1 MKRKAVSC
9 LLVLAALV
17 TMIPTIPTMAA
28 ENPDNETPSTQTT
41 TETGTQNSVVKYDQ
55 ASAFTV
61 TIPKSIALSSSKS
74 AEYTVK
80 VHGDVIG
87 NEIITVTPD
96 TSVILSDAN
105 GKDPVTGDIS
115 QEKTEFSSTEVNA
128 RSGGGTAT
136 GSILANNLTSGDW
149 SGNFKFVIGTNQIG
163 NGTAITSENLA
174 TYGIKTTGDVV
185 IPEYV
190 TDDDNTRHAVTG
202 IGDYAFRDCN
212 EMTSVTIADSVTE
225 IGTGAFVNC
234 SRLSKAAVPNS
245 VRSIGNST
253 FDGCTSLSSISYN
266 GNEYDLSNIEPAFV
280 ENGVSVGSH
289 AFEHSY
295 NEPVYT
301 WSEDNSTCTAT
312 KTCSECHDVVTEA
325 ADVSTKITDATCTN
339 EGLNTYTATFKNSDF
354 ETQTKTSKISAKGHK
369 SVSANNAVAATCTTD
384 GKESDTVCSVC
395 GVTLAIG
402 KTVTKTGHSY
412 GTPTYNWS
420 KDKST
425 CTATRTCS
433 VCSDEQT
440 ETVNATSKV
449 TKAATCTGTG
459 VTTYTAKFTNTAF
472 AAQTSTSSI
481 SAVGHKSVS
490 ANNAVAATCTTDG
503 KESDTVCSVCGVTL
517 ATGKTIEKTGHKY
530 GTPTYNWSKNKSTC
544 TATRTCSVCSDE
556 QTETVNT
563 TSKVTKAATCT
574 GTGVTTYT
582 AKFTNT
588 AFAAQTTTSSISAV
602 GHKSVSAN
610 NAVAATCTT
619 DGKESD
625 TVCSVCGVTLATGKT
640 ITKTGHSYGTPT
652 YAWSADGKTCTAKR
666 VCTKNSSHVETEKAT
681 ITNKVKTPAT
691 CMVKGTTTYTATFKN
706 TAFKTQTKDIQDIA
720 ALGHK
725 YGTPTYTWSK
735 DGKTCVAKRVCANNG
750 THIETENGTITNK
763 VKTPATCTVKGTRT
777 YTATFKNTAFK
788 TQAKDIQDIA
798 ALGHKYGT
806 PTYTWSNDGKTC
818 IAKRVCAN
826 EGTHIETEN
835 GTITN
840 KVKTPATYTTKGTT
854 TYTATFKNTAFKAQT
869 KDIQNIPVLEK
880 LTGSVVLSAT
890 SGTISYPAAGS
901 FTITSN
907 KSNGTLSVKSSNP
920 NVATAALDGN
930 TVTVIPG
937 TTAGSAII
945 TVTSAATTSYK
956 AASANYSVT
965 VKSGTL
971 PITAKAYS
979 GTYDGK
985 AHSASVTSS
994 VSGVTFKYGTA
1005 KGTYNLGSMPTYT
1018 NAGTYI
1024 VYYQATKAGYTTF
1037 EGSVKT
1043 VIQKKA
1049 TTTSLSSANGVLYV
1063 TTTGD
1068 GTITA
1073 QSSDPNIIESVTVN
1087 DKTITCMPKKYGNAG
1102 TATITVTVGET
1113 TNYKAS
1119 SDTYNVSVSNRLI
1132 TNSSLSFWH
1141 PDNKYEFGYLN
1152 GSGQYVV
1159 DGGSMWHCVS
1169 LIPITTSGYYY
1180 IVGRT
1185 GGAPRS
1191 CLYNDAS
1198 RNSLYQSFE
1207 SSDGYYTYIPAGKY
1221 LGSLLFRDE
1230 GFNALDLRFV
1240 TFSK

>member
-1 MKRKAVSC
+1 M
-9 LLVLAALV
+9 
-17 TMIPTIPTMAA
+17 
-28 ENPDNETPSTQTT
+28 
-41 TETGTQNSVVKYDQ
+41 
-55 ASAFTV
+55 
-61 TIPKSIALSSSKS
+61 
-74 AEYTVK
+74 
-80 VHGDVIG
+80 
-87 NEIITVTPD
+87 
-96 TSVILSDAN
+96 
-105 GKDPVTGDIS
+105 
-115 QEKTEFSSTEVNA
+115 
-128 RSGGGTAT
+128 
-136 GSILANNLTSGDW
+136 
-149 SGNFKFVIGTNQIG
+149 
-163 NGTAITSENLA
+163 
-174 TYGIKTTGDVV
+174 

-190 TDDDNTRHAVTG
+190 TDDDNTRHTVTS

-212 EMTSVTIADSVTE
+212 EMTSVAIADSVTE

-234 SRLSKAAVPNS
+234 SKLSKAAVPNS
-245 VRSIGNST
+245 VRSIGNSA

-266 GNEYDLSNIEPAFV
+266 GNEYDLSNIVPAFV

-289 AFEHSY
+289 VFEHSY
-295 NEPVYT
+295 REPVYT
-301 WSEDNSTCTAT
+301 WSENNSTCMAT
-312 KTCSECHDVVTEA
+312 KTCSECHDVVTET
-325 ADVSTKITDATCTN
+325 ADVSTKTTDATCTN

-395 GVTLAIG
+395 GVTLA
-402 KTVTKTGHSY
+402 
-412 GTPTYNWS
+412 
-420 KDKST
+420 
-425 CTATRTCS
+425 
-433 VCSDEQT
+433 
-440 ETVNATSKV
+440 
-449 TKAATCTGTG
+449 
-459 VTTYTAKFTNTAF
+459 
-472 AAQTSTSSI
+472 
-481 SAVGHKSVS
+481 
-490 ANNAVAATCTTDG
+490 
-503 KESDTVCSVCGVTL
+503 
-517 ATGKTIEKTGHKY
+517 TGKTIAKT
-530 GTPTYNWSKNKSTC
+530 
-544 TATRTCSVCSDE
+544 
-556 QTETVNT
+556 
-563 TSKVTKAATCT
+563 
-574 GTGVTTYT
+574 
-582 AKFTNT
+582 
-588 AFAAQTTTSSISAV
+588 
-602 GHKSVSAN
+602 
-610 NAVAATCTT
+610 
-619 DGKESD
+619 
-625 TVCSVCGVTLATGKT
+625 
-640 ITKTGHSYGTPT
+640 
-652 YAWSADGKTCTAKR
+652 
-666 VCTKNSSHVETEKAT
+666 
-681 ITNKVKTPAT
+681 
-691 CMVKGTTTYTATFKN
+691 
-706 TAFKTQTKDIQDIA
+706 
-720 ALGHK
+720 GHK

-735 DGKTCVAKRVCANNG
+735 DGKTCIAKRVCANN
-750 THIETENGTITNK
+750 
-763 VKTPATCTVKGTRT
+763 
-777 YTATFKNTAFK
+777 
-788 TQAKDIQDIA
+788 
-798 ALGHKYGT
+798 
-806 PTYTWSNDGKTC
+806 
-818 IAKRVCAN
+818 
-826 EGTHIETEN
+826 GTHIETEN

-901 FTITSN
+901 FTVTSN
-907 KSNGTLSVKSSNP
+907 KSNGTLSVKSSDP
-920 NVATAALDGN
+920 NVATATLDGN
-930 TVTVIPG
+930 TVTVTPG

-956 AASANYSVT
+956 AASATYNVT

-979 GTYDGK
+979 GTYDGNT
-985 AHSASVTSS
+985 HSASVTSS
-994 VSGVTFKYGTA
+994 VSGVTFKYGTV

-1018 NAGTYI
+1018 NAGTYV

-1063 TTTGD
+1063 TTTGN

-1073 QSSDPNIIESVTVN
+1073 QSSDSNIIESVTVN

-1113 TNYKAS
+1113 MNYKAS
-1119 SDTYNVSVSNRLI
+1119 SDTYNVTVSSRLI
-1132 TNSSLSFWH
+1132 ADSSLSFWH
-1141 PDNKYEFGYLN
+1141 PDNKFEFGYLN

>member
-420 KDKST
+420 KD
-425 CTATRTCS
+425 
-433 VCSDEQT
+433 
-440 ETVNATSKV
+440 
-449 TKAATCTGTG
+449 
-459 VTTYTAKFTNTAF
+459 
-472 AAQTSTSSI
+472 
-481 SAVGHKSVS
+481 
-490 ANNAVAATCTTDG
+490 
-503 KESDTVCSVCGVTL
+503 
-517 ATGKTIEKTGHKY
+517 
-530 GTPTYNWSKNKSTC
+530 KSTC

-1207 SSDGYYTYIPAGKY
+1207 SSDGYYTYIPACKY

>member
-9 LLVLAALV
+9 LLVLAAIM
-17 TMIPTIPTMAA
+17 TMTPTIPTMAA
-28 ENPDNETPSTQTT
+28 ENPDNTTQSTQTT
-41 TETGTQNSVVKYDQ
+41 TEAGTQNSVVKYDQ

-80 VHGDVIG
+80 VQGDVIG

-96 TSVILSDAN
+96 ESVILSDSN
-105 GKDPVTGDIS
+105 GKDPVTGDIT

-128 RSGGGTAT
+128 RSGGGGTAT

-149 SGNFKFVIGTNQIG
+149 SGNFKFVIRTNQIG

-174 TYGIKTTGDVV
+174 TYGIKTVGDVV

-234 SRLSKAAVPNS
+234 SKLSRAAVPNS
-245 VRSIGNST
+245 VRSIGNSA
-253 FDGCTSLSSISYN
+253 FDGCISLSSISYN

-289 AFEHSY
+289 VFEHSY

-312 KTCSECHDVVTEA
+312 KTCSECYDIVTET
-325 ADVSTKITDATCTN
+325 ADVSTKTADATCTN

-354 ETQTKTSKISAKGHK
+354 ETQTKTSNIS
-369 SVSANNAVAATCTTD
+369 
-384 GKESDTVCSVC
+384 
-395 GVTLAIG
+395 
-402 KTVTKTGHSY
+402 
-412 GTPTYNWS
+412 
-420 KDKST
+420 
-425 CTATRTCS
+425 
-433 VCSDEQT
+433 
-440 ETVNATSKV
+440 
-449 TKAATCTGTG
+449 
-459 VTTYTAKFTNTAF
+459 
-472 AAQTSTSSI
+472 
-481 SAVGHKSVS
+481 
-490 ANNAVAATCTTDG
+490 
-503 KESDTVCSVCGVTL
+503 
-517 ATGKTIEKTGHKY
+517 
-530 GTPTYNWSKNKSTC
+530 
-544 TATRTCSVCSDE
+544 
-556 QTETVNT
+556 
-563 TSKVTKAATCT
+563 
-574 GTGVTTYT
+574 
-582 AKFTNT
+582 
-588 AFAAQTTTSSISAV
+588 
-602 GHKSVSAN
+602 
-610 NAVAATCTT
+610 
-619 DGKESD
+619 
-625 TVCSVCGVTLATGKT
+625 
-640 ITKTGHSYGTPT
+640 
-652 YAWSADGKTCTAKR
+652 
-666 VCTKNSSHVETEKAT
+666 
-681 ITNKVKTPAT
+681 
-691 CMVKGTTTYTATFKN
+691 
-706 TAFKTQTKDIQDIA
+706 

-735 DGKTCVAKRVCANNG
+735 DGKTCIAKRVCANN
-750 THIETENGTITNK
+750 
-763 VKTPATCTVKGTRT
+763 
-777 YTATFKNTAFK
+777 
-788 TQAKDIQDIA
+788 
-798 ALGHKYGT
+798 
-806 PTYTWSNDGKTC
+806 
-818 IAKRVCAN
+818 
-826 EGTHIETEN
+826 GTHIETEN

-901 FTITSN
+901 FTVTSN
-907 KSNGTLSVKSSNP
+907 KSNGTLSVKSSDP

-930 TVTVIPG
+930 TVTVTPG

-956 AASANYSVT
+956 AASATYNVT

-979 GTYDGK
+979 GTYDGNT
-985 AHSASVTSS
+985 HSASVTSS
-994 VSGVTFKYGTA
+994 VSGVTFKYGTV
-1005 KGTYNLGSMPTYT
+1005 KGTYNLTSMPTYT
-1018 NAGTYI
+1018 NAGTYV
-1024 VYYQATKAGYTTF
+1024 VYYQATKAGYTTL

-1063 TTTGD
+1063 TTTGN

-1073 QSSDPNIIESVTVN
+1073 QSSDSNIIESVTVN

-1102 TATITVTVGET
+1102 TAKITVTVSET

-1119 SDTYNVSVSNRLI
+1119 SDTYNVTVSSRLI
-1132 TNSSLSFWH
+1132 ADSSLSFWH
-1141 PDNKYEFGYLN
+1141 PDNKFEFGYLN

>member
-1 MKRKAVSC
+1 
-9 LLVLAALV
+9 
-17 TMIPTIPTMAA
+17 MI
-28 ENPDNETPSTQTT
+28 
-41 TETGTQNSVVKYDQ
+41 
-55 ASAFTV
+55 
-61 TIPKSIALSSSKS
+61 
-74 AEYTVK
+74 
-80 VHGDVIG
+80 
-87 NEIITVTPD
+87 
-96 TSVILSDAN
+96 
-105 GKDPVTGDIS
+105 
-115 QEKTEFSSTEVNA
+115 
-128 RSGGGTAT
+128 R
-136 GSILANNLTSGDW
+136 
-149 SGNFKFVIGTNQIG
+149 TNQIG

-174 TYGIKTTGDVV
+174 TYGIKTVGDVV

-234 SRLSKAAVPNS
+234 SKLSRAAVPNS
-245 VRSIGNST
+245 VRSIGNSA
-253 FDGCTSLSSISYN
+253 FDGCISLSSISYN
-266 GNEYDLSNIEPAFV
+266 GNEYNLSNIEPAFV

-289 AFEHSY
+289 VFEHSY
-295 NEPVYT
+295 SEPVYT
-301 WSEDNSTCTAT
+301 WSENNSTCMAT
-312 KTCSECHDVVTEA
+312 KTCSECHDVVTET
-325 ADVSTKITDATCTN
+325 ADVSTKTTDATCTN
-339 EGLNTYTATFKNSDF
+339 EGLNTYTATFNNSDF

-369 SVSANNAVAATCTTD
+369 SVSANNAVAPTC
-384 GKESDTVCSVC
+384 V
-395 GVTLAIG
+395 
-402 KTVTKTGHSY
+402 
-412 GTPTYNWS
+412 
-420 KDKST
+420 
-425 CTATRTCS
+425 
-433 VCSDEQT
+433 
-440 ETVNATSKV
+440 
-449 TKAATCTGTG
+449 
-459 VTTYTAKFTNTAF
+459 
-472 AAQTSTSSI
+472 
-481 SAVGHKSVS
+481 
-490 ANNAVAATCTTDG
+490 TDG

-517 ATGKTIEKTGHKY
+517 ATGKTI
-530 GTPTYNWSKNKSTC
+530 
-544 TATRTCSVCSDE
+544 
-556 QTETVNT
+556 
-563 TSKVTKAATCT
+563 
-574 GTGVTTYT
+574 
-582 AKFTNT
+582 
-588 AFAAQTTTSSISAV
+588 AQT
-602 GHKSVSAN
+602 
-610 NAVAATCTT
+610 
-619 DGKESD
+619 
-625 TVCSVCGVTLATGKT
+625 
-640 ITKTGHSYGTPT
+640 
-652 YAWSADGKTCTAKR
+652 
-666 VCTKNSSHVETEKAT
+666 
-681 ITNKVKTPAT
+681 
-691 CMVKGTTTYTATFKN
+691 
-706 TAFKTQTKDIQDIA
+706 
-720 ALGHK
+720 GHK

-735 DGKTCVAKRVCANNG
+735 DGKTCIAKRVCANN
-750 THIETENGTITNK
+750 
-763 VKTPATCTVKGTRT
+763 
-777 YTATFKNTAFK
+777 
-788 TQAKDIQDIA
+788 
-798 ALGHKYGT
+798 
-806 PTYTWSNDGKTC
+806 
-818 IAKRVCAN
+818 
-826 EGTHIETEN
+826 GTHIETEN

-901 FTITSN
+901 FTVTSN
-907 KSNGTLSVKSSNP
+907 KSNGTLSVKSSDP
-920 NVATAALDGN
+920 NVATATLDGN
-930 TVTVIPG
+930 TVTVTPG

-956 AASANYSVT
+956 AASATYNVT

-979 GTYDGK
+979 GTYDGNT
-985 AHSASVTSS
+985 HSASVTSS
-994 VSGVTFKYGTA
+994 VSGVTFKYGTV
-1005 KGTYNLGSMPTYT
+1005 KGTYNLTSMPTYT
-1018 NAGTYI
+1018 NAGTYV

-1049 TTTSLSSANGVLYV
+1049 TTTSLSNANGVLYV
-1063 TTTGD
+1063 TTTGN

-1073 QSSDPNIIESVTVN
+1073 QSSDSNIIESVTVN

-1113 TNYKAS
+1113 MNYKAS
-1119 SDTYNVSVSNRLI
+1119 SDTYNVTVSSRLI
-1132 TNSSLSFWH
+1132 ADSSLSFWH
-1141 PDNKYEFGYLN
+1141 PDNKFEFGYLN

>member
-17 TMIPTIPTMAA
+17 TMTPTIPTMAA
-28 ENPDNETPSTQTT
+28 ENPDNTTQSMQTT

-96 TSVILSDAN
+96 ASVILSDSN

-163 NGTAITSENLA
+163 NGIAITSENLA
-174 TYGIKTTGDVV
+174 AYGIEITGDVV

-190 TDDDNTRHAVTG
+190 TDDDNTRHTVTS

-212 EMTSVTIADSVTE
+212 EMTSVAIADSVTE

-234 SRLSKAAVPNS
+234 SKLSKAAVPNS
-245 VRSIGNST
+245 VRSIGNSA

-266 GNEYDLSNIEPAFV
+266 GNEYDLSNIVPAFV

-289 AFEHSY
+289 VFEHSY
-295 NEPVYT
+295 REPVYT
-301 WSEDNSTCTAT
+301 WSENNSTCMAT
-312 KTCSECHDVVTEA
+312 KTCSECHDVVTET
-325 ADVSTKITDATCTN
+325 ADVSTKTTDATCTN

-395 GVTLAIG
+395 GVTLA
-402 KTVTKTGHSY
+402 
-412 GTPTYNWS
+412 
-420 KDKST
+420 
-425 CTATRTCS
+425 
-433 VCSDEQT
+433 
-440 ETVNATSKV
+440 
-449 TKAATCTGTG
+449 
-459 VTTYTAKFTNTAF
+459 
-472 AAQTSTSSI
+472 
-481 SAVGHKSVS
+481 
-490 ANNAVAATCTTDG
+490 
-503 KESDTVCSVCGVTL
+503 
-517 ATGKTIEKTGHKY
+517 TGKTIAKT
-530 GTPTYNWSKNKSTC
+530 
-544 TATRTCSVCSDE
+544 
-556 QTETVNT
+556 
-563 TSKVTKAATCT
+563 
-574 GTGVTTYT
+574 
-582 AKFTNT
+582 
-588 AFAAQTTTSSISAV
+588 
-602 GHKSVSAN
+602 
-610 NAVAATCTT
+610 
-619 DGKESD
+619 
-625 TVCSVCGVTLATGKT
+625 
-640 ITKTGHSYGTPT
+640 
-652 YAWSADGKTCTAKR
+652 
-666 VCTKNSSHVETEKAT
+666 
-681 ITNKVKTPAT
+681 
-691 CMVKGTTTYTATFKN
+691 
-706 TAFKTQTKDIQDIA
+706 
-720 ALGHK
+720 GHK

-735 DGKTCVAKRVCANNG
+735 DGKTCIAKRVCANN
-750 THIETENGTITNK
+750 
-763 VKTPATCTVKGTRT
+763 
-777 YTATFKNTAFK
+777 
-788 TQAKDIQDIA
+788 
-798 ALGHKYGT
+798 
-806 PTYTWSNDGKTC
+806 
-818 IAKRVCAN
+818 
-826 EGTHIETEN
+826 GTHIETEN

-901 FTITSN
+901 FTVTSN
-907 KSNGTLSVKSSNP
+907 KSNGTLSVKSSDP
-920 NVATAALDGN
+920 NVATATLDGN
-930 TVTVIPG
+930 TVTVTSG

-956 AASANYSVT
+956 AASATYNVT

-979 GTYDGK
+979 GTYDGNT
-985 AHSASVTSS
+985 HSASVTSS
-994 VSGVTFKYGTA
+994 VSGVTFKYGTV

-1018 NAGTYI
+1018 NAGTYV

-1063 TTTGD
+1063 TTTGN

-1073 QSSDPNIIESVTVN
+1073 QSSDSNIIESVTVN

-1113 TNYKAS
+1113 MNYKAS
-1119 SDTYNVSVSNRLI
+1119 SDTYNVTVSSRLI
-1132 TNSSLSFWH
+1132 ADSSLSFWH
-1141 PDNKYEFGYLN
+1141 PDNKFEFGYLN

>member
-1 MKRKAVSC
+1 
-9 LLVLAALV
+9 
-17 TMIPTIPTMAA
+17 MI
-28 ENPDNETPSTQTT
+28 
-41 TETGTQNSVVKYDQ
+41 
-55 ASAFTV
+55 
-61 TIPKSIALSSSKS
+61 
-74 AEYTVK
+74 
-80 VHGDVIG
+80 
-87 NEIITVTPD
+87 
-96 TSVILSDAN
+96 
-105 GKDPVTGDIS
+105 
-115 QEKTEFSSTEVNA
+115 
-128 RSGGGTAT
+128 R
-136 GSILANNLTSGDW
+136 
-149 SGNFKFVIGTNQIG
+149 TNQIG

-174 TYGIKTTGDVV
+174 TYGIKTVGDVV

-234 SRLSKAAVPNS
+234 SKLSRAAVPNS
-245 VRSIGNST
+245 VRSIGNSA
-253 FDGCTSLSSISYN
+253 FDGCISLSSISYN

-289 AFEHSY
+289 VFEHSY
-295 NEPVYT
+295 SEPVYT
-301 WSEDNSTCTAT
+301 WSENNSTCMAT
-312 KTCSECHDVVTEA
+312 KTCSECHDVVTET
-325 ADVSTKITDATCTN
+325 ADVSTKTTDATCTN

-369 SVSANNAVAATCTTD
+369 SVSANNAVAPTC
-384 GKESDTVCSVC
+384 V
-395 GVTLAIG
+395 
-402 KTVTKTGHSY
+402 
-412 GTPTYNWS
+412 
-420 KDKST
+420 
-425 CTATRTCS
+425 
-433 VCSDEQT
+433 
-440 ETVNATSKV
+440 
-449 TKAATCTGTG
+449 
-459 VTTYTAKFTNTAF
+459 
-472 AAQTSTSSI
+472 
-481 SAVGHKSVS
+481 
-490 ANNAVAATCTTDG
+490 TDG

-517 ATGKTIEKTGHKY
+517 ATGKTI
-530 GTPTYNWSKNKSTC
+530 
-544 TATRTCSVCSDE
+544 
-556 QTETVNT
+556 
-563 TSKVTKAATCT
+563 
-574 GTGVTTYT
+574 
-582 AKFTNT
+582 
-588 AFAAQTTTSSISAV
+588 AQT
-602 GHKSVSAN
+602 
-610 NAVAATCTT
+610 
-619 DGKESD
+619 
-625 TVCSVCGVTLATGKT
+625 
-640 ITKTGHSYGTPT
+640 
-652 YAWSADGKTCTAKR
+652 
-666 VCTKNSSHVETEKAT
+666 
-681 ITNKVKTPAT
+681 
-691 CMVKGTTTYTATFKN
+691 
-706 TAFKTQTKDIQDIA
+706 
-720 ALGHK
+720 GHK

-735 DGKTCVAKRVCANNG
+735 DGKTCIAKRVCANN
-750 THIETENGTITNK
+750 
-763 VKTPATCTVKGTRT
+763 
-777 YTATFKNTAFK
+777 
-788 TQAKDIQDIA
+788 
-798 ALGHKYGT
+798 
-806 PTYTWSNDGKTC
+806 
-818 IAKRVCAN
+818 
-826 EGTHIETEN
+826 GTHIETEN

-901 FTITSN
+901 FTVTSN
-907 KSNGTLSVKSSNP
+907 KSNGTLSVKSSDP
-920 NVATAALDGN
+920 NVATATLDGN
-930 TVTVIPG
+930 TVTVTPG

-956 AASANYSVT
+956 AASATYNVT

-979 GTYDGK
+979 GTYDGNT
-985 AHSASVTSS
+985 HSASVTSS
-994 VSGVTFKYGTA
+994 VSGVTFKYGTV

-1018 NAGTYI
+1018 NAGTYV

-1049 TTTSLSSANGVLYV
+1049 TTTSLNSANGVLYV
-1063 TTTGD
+1063 TTTGN

-1073 QSSDPNIIESVTVN
+1073 QSSDSNIIESVTVN

-1119 SDTYNVSVSNRLI
+1119 SDTYNVTVSSRLI
-1132 TNSSLSFWH
+1132 ADSSLSFWH
-1141 PDNKYEFGYLN
+1141 PDNKFEFGYLN

>member
-1 MKRKAVSC
+1 M
-9 LLVLAALV
+9 
-17 TMIPTIPTMAA
+17 
-28 ENPDNETPSTQTT
+28 
-41 TETGTQNSVVKYDQ
+41 
-55 ASAFTV
+55 
-61 TIPKSIALSSSKS
+61 
-74 AEYTVK
+74 
-80 VHGDVIG
+80 
-87 NEIITVTPD
+87 
-96 TSVILSDAN
+96 
-105 GKDPVTGDIS
+105 
-115 QEKTEFSSTEVNA
+115 
-128 RSGGGTAT
+128 
-136 GSILANNLTSGDW
+136 
-149 SGNFKFVIGTNQIG
+149 IGTNQIG

-234 SRLSKAAVPNS
+234 SKLSRAAVPNS
-245 VRSIGNST
+245 VRSIGNSA
-253 FDGCTSLSSISYN
+253 FDGCIKLSSISYN
-266 GNEYDLSNIEPAFV
+266 GNEYDLSNIESAFV

-289 AFEHSY
+289 VFEHSY
-295 NEPVYT
+295 SAPVYT
-301 WSEDNSTCTAT
+301 WSENNSACTAT
-312 KTCSECHDVVTEA
+312 KTCSECHDVVTETVESNKQTV
-325 ADVSTKITDATCTN
+325 DSTCTK

-395 GVTLAIG
+395 GVILT
-402 KTVTKTGHSY
+402 
-412 GTPTYNWS
+412 
-420 KDKST
+420 
-425 CTATRTCS
+425 
-433 VCSDEQT
+433 
-440 ETVNATSKV
+440 
-449 TKAATCTGTG
+449 
-459 VTTYTAKFTNTAF
+459 
-472 AAQTSTSSI
+472 
-481 SAVGHKSVS
+481 
-490 ANNAVAATCTTDG
+490 
-503 KESDTVCSVCGVTL
+503 
-517 ATGKTIEKTGHKY
+517 TGKTIAKTGHKY
-530 GTPTYNWSKNKSTC
+530 GTPTYTWSKDKSTC

-574 GTGVTTYT
+574 ETGVTTYT

-640 ITKTGHSYGTPT
+640 IAKT
-652 YAWSADGKTCTAKR
+652 
-666 VCTKNSSHVETEKAT
+666 
-681 ITNKVKTPAT
+681 
-691 CMVKGTTTYTATFKN
+691 
-706 TAFKTQTKDIQDIA
+706 
-720 ALGHK
+720 GHK

-750 THIETENGTITNK
+750 THIETESATITNK

-826 EGTHIETEN
+826 EGAHIETEN

-930 TVTVIPG
+930 TVTITPG

>member
-9 LLVLAALV
+9 LLVLAAIM
-17 TMIPTIPTMAA
+17 TMTPTIPTMAA
-28 ENPDNETPSTQTT
+28 ENPDNTTQSTQTT

-80 VHGDVIG
+80 VQGDVIG

-96 TSVILSDAN
+96 ASVTLSDSN

-163 NGTAITSENLA
+163 NGIAITSENLA
-174 TYGIKTTGDVV
+174 TYGIKTTGNVV
-185 IPEYV
+185 IPGYV
-190 TDDDNTRHAVTG
+190 TDDDNTRHAVTS
-202 IGDYAFRDCN
+202 ISDYAFRDCN
-212 EMTSVTIADSVTE
+212 EMTSIAIADSVTE

-234 SRLSKAAVPNS
+234 SKLSKAAVPNS
-245 VRSIGNST
+245 VRSIGNSA

-266 GNEYDLSNIEPAFV
+266 GNEYDLSNIESAFV

-289 AFEHSY
+289 VFEHSY
-295 NEPVYT
+295 SEPVYT

-312 KTCSECHDVVTEA
+312 KTCSECHDVVTET
-325 ADVSTKITDATCTN
+325 ADVSTKTTDATCTN

-395 GVTLAIG
+395 GVTLATG
-402 KTVTKTGHSY
+402 KTIAKTGHKY
-412 GTPTYNWS
+412 GNSTYTWS

-425 CTATRTCS
+425 CTA
-433 VCSDEQT
+433 
-440 ETVNATSKV
+440 A
-449 TKAATCTGTG
+449 
-459 VTTYTAKFTNTAF
+459 
-472 AAQTSTSSI
+472 
-481 SAVGHKSVS
+481 
-490 ANNAVAATCTTDG
+490 
-503 KESDTVCSVCGVTL
+503 
-517 ATGKTIEKTGHKY
+517 
-530 GTPTYNWSKNKSTC
+530 
-544 TATRTCSVCSDE
+544 RTCSVCSDE

-588 AFAAQTTTSSISAV
+588 AFATQTTTSSISAV

-640 ITKTGHSYGTPT
+640 IAKT
-652 YAWSADGKTCTAKR
+652 
-666 VCTKNSSHVETEKAT
+666 
-681 ITNKVKTPAT
+681 
-691 CMVKGTTTYTATFKN
+691 
-706 TAFKTQTKDIQDIA
+706 
-720 ALGHK
+720 GHK

-907 KSNGTLSVKSSNP
+907 KSNGTLSVKSSDP

-937 TTAGSAII
+937 TTAGSAVI

-956 AASANYSVT
+956 AASANYNVT

-994 VSGVTFKYGTA
+994 VSGVTFKYGTV
-1005 KGTYNLGSMPTYT
+1005 KGTYNLSSMPTYT
-1018 NAGTYI
+1018 NAGTYV

-1063 TTTGD
+1063 TTTGN

-1073 QSSDPNIIESVTVN
+1073 QSSDSNIIESVTVN
-1087 DKTITCMPKKYGNAG
+1087 DKTITYTPKQYGNAG

-1113 TNYKAS
+1113 MNYKAS
-1119 SDTYNVSVSNRLI
+1119 SATCKITVSDRLI
-1132 TNSSLSFWH
+1132 NNSSLSYWH
-1141 PDNKYEFGYLN
+1141 PAYEYEFGYLN
-1152 GSGQYVV
+1152 ESGQYVV
-1159 DGGSMWHCVS
+1159 DSGSTWHCMS
-1169 LIPITTSGYYY
+1169 LIPVTTSGYYY
-1180 IVGRT
+1180 IVGYS
-1185 GGAPRS
+1185 GGAPRF
-1191 CLYNDAS
+1191 CLYNDNN
-1198 RNSLYQSFE
+1198 RNSLYQSFKI
-1207 SSDGYYTYIPAGKY
+1207 SGGYYTYIPAGKY
-1221 LGSLLFRDE
+1221 LGTMITRDGSVNE
-1230 GFNALDLRFV
+1230 LDLRLV
-1240 TFSK
+1240 TVTN

>member
-9 LLVLAALV
+9 LLVLAAIM
-17 TMIPTIPTMAA
+17 TMTPTIPTMAA
-28 ENPDNETPSTQTT
+28 ENPDNTTQSTQTT
-41 TETGTQNSVVKYDQ
+41 TEAGTQNSVVKYDQ

-80 VHGDVIG
+80 VQGDVIG

-96 TSVILSDAN
+96 ESVILSDSN
-105 GKDPVTGDIS
+105 GKDPVTGDIT

-149 SGNFKFVIGTNQIG
+149 SGNFKFVIRTNQIG

-174 TYGIKTTGDVV
+174 TYGIKTVGDVV

-202 IGDYAFRDCN
+202 IGDYAFLDCN

-234 SRLSKAAVPNS
+234 SKLSRAAVPNS
-245 VRSIGNST
+245 VRSIGNSA
-253 FDGCTSLSSISYN
+253 FDGCISLSSISYN

-289 AFEHSY
+289 VFEHSY
-295 NEPVYT
+295 SEPVYT
-301 WSEDNSTCTAT
+301 WSENNSTCMAT
-312 KTCSECHDVVTEA
+312 KTCSECHDVVTET
-325 ADVSTKITDATCTN
+325 ADVSTKTTDATCTN

-369 SVSANNAVAATCTTD
+369 SVSANNAVAPTC
-384 GKESDTVCSVC
+384 V
-395 GVTLAIG
+395 
-402 KTVTKTGHSY
+402 
-412 GTPTYNWS
+412 
-420 KDKST
+420 
-425 CTATRTCS
+425 
-433 VCSDEQT
+433 
-440 ETVNATSKV
+440 
-449 TKAATCTGTG
+449 
-459 VTTYTAKFTNTAF
+459 
-472 AAQTSTSSI
+472 
-481 SAVGHKSVS
+481 
-490 ANNAVAATCTTDG
+490 TDG

-517 ATGKTIEKTGHKY
+517 ATGKTI
-530 GTPTYNWSKNKSTC
+530 
-544 TATRTCSVCSDE
+544 
-556 QTETVNT
+556 
-563 TSKVTKAATCT
+563 
-574 GTGVTTYT
+574 
-582 AKFTNT
+582 
-588 AFAAQTTTSSISAV
+588 AQT
-602 GHKSVSAN
+602 
-610 NAVAATCTT
+610 
-619 DGKESD
+619 
-625 TVCSVCGVTLATGKT
+625 
-640 ITKTGHSYGTPT
+640 
-652 YAWSADGKTCTAKR
+652 
-666 VCTKNSSHVETEKAT
+666 
-681 ITNKVKTPAT
+681 
-691 CMVKGTTTYTATFKN
+691 
-706 TAFKTQTKDIQDIA
+706 
-720 ALGHK
+720 GHK

-735 DGKTCVAKRVCANNG
+735 DGKTCIAKRVCANN
-750 THIETENGTITNK
+750 
-763 VKTPATCTVKGTRT
+763 
-777 YTATFKNTAFK
+777 
-788 TQAKDIQDIA
+788 
-798 ALGHKYGT
+798 
-806 PTYTWSNDGKTC
+806 
-818 IAKRVCAN
+818 
-826 EGTHIETEN
+826 GTHIETEN

-901 FTITSN
+901 FTVTSN
-907 KSNGTLSVKSSNP
+907 KSNGTLSVKSSDP

-930 TVTVIPG
+930 TVTVTPG

-956 AASANYSVT
+956 AASATYNVT

-979 GTYDGK
+979 GTYDGNT
-985 AHSASVTSS
+985 HSASVTSS
-994 VSGVTFKYGTA
+994 VSGVTFKYGTV
-1005 KGTYNLGSMPTYT
+1005 KGTYNLTSMPTYT
-1018 NAGTYI
+1018 NAGTYV

-1063 TTTGD
+1063 TTTGN

-1073 QSSDPNIIESVTVN
+1073 QSSDSNIIESVTVN

-1102 TATITVTVGET
+1102 TAKITVTVSET

-1119 SDTYNVSVSNRLI
+1119 SDTYNVTVSSRLI
-1132 TNSSLSFWH
+1132 ADSSLSFWH
-1141 PDNKYEFGYLN
+1141 PDNKFEFGYLN

>member
-1 MKRKAVSC
+1 
-9 LLVLAALV
+9 
-17 TMIPTIPTMAA
+17 MI
-28 ENPDNETPSTQTT
+28 
-41 TETGTQNSVVKYDQ
+41 
-55 ASAFTV
+55 
-61 TIPKSIALSSSKS
+61 
-74 AEYTVK
+74 
-80 VHGDVIG
+80 
-87 NEIITVTPD
+87 
-96 TSVILSDAN
+96 
-105 GKDPVTGDIS
+105 
-115 QEKTEFSSTEVNA
+115 
-128 RSGGGTAT
+128 R
-136 GSILANNLTSGDW
+136 
-149 SGNFKFVIGTNQIG
+149 TNQIG

-174 TYGIKTTGDVV
+174 TYGIKTVGDVV

-234 SRLSKAAVPNS
+234 SKLSRAAVPNS
-245 VRSIGNST
+245 VRSIGNSA
-253 FDGCTSLSSISYN
+253 FDGCISLSSISYN

-289 AFEHSY
+289 VFEHSY
-295 NEPVYT
+295 SEPVYT
-301 WSEDNSTCTAT
+301 WSENNSTCMAT
-312 KTCSECHDVVTEA
+312 KTCSECHDVVTET
-325 ADVSTKITDATCTN
+325 ADVSTKTTDATCTN

-354 ETQTKTSKISAKGHK
+354 ETQTKTSKISA
-369 SVSANNAVAATCTTD
+369 
-384 GKESDTVCSVC
+384 
-395 GVTLAIG
+395 
-402 KTVTKTGHSY
+402 
-412 GTPTYNWS
+412 
-420 KDKST
+420 
-425 CTATRTCS
+425 
-433 VCSDEQT
+433 
-440 ETVNATSKV
+440 
-449 TKAATCTGTG
+449 
-459 VTTYTAKFTNTAF
+459 
-472 AAQTSTSSI
+472 
-481 SAVGHKSVS
+481 
-490 ANNAVAATCTTDG
+490 
-503 KESDTVCSVCGVTL
+503 
-517 ATGKTIEKTGHKY
+517 
-530 GTPTYNWSKNKSTC
+530 
-544 TATRTCSVCSDE
+544 
-556 QTETVNT
+556 
-563 TSKVTKAATCT
+563 
-574 GTGVTTYT
+574 
-582 AKFTNT
+582 
-588 AFAAQTTTSSISAV
+588 
-602 GHKSVSAN
+602 
-610 NAVAATCTT
+610 
-619 DGKESD
+619 
-625 TVCSVCGVTLATGKT
+625 
-640 ITKTGHSYGTPT
+640 
-652 YAWSADGKTCTAKR
+652 
-666 VCTKNSSHVETEKAT
+666 
-681 ITNKVKTPAT
+681 
-691 CMVKGTTTYTATFKN
+691 
-706 TAFKTQTKDIQDIA
+706 
-720 ALGHK
+720 LGHK

-735 DGKTCVAKRVCANNG
+735 DGKTCIAKRVCANN
-750 THIETENGTITNK
+750 
-763 VKTPATCTVKGTRT
+763 
-777 YTATFKNTAFK
+777 
-788 TQAKDIQDIA
+788 
-798 ALGHKYGT
+798 
-806 PTYTWSNDGKTC
+806 
-818 IAKRVCAN
+818 
-826 EGTHIETEN
+826 GTHIETEN

-901 FTITSN
+901 FTVTSN
-907 KSNGTLSVKSSNP
+907 KSNGTLSVKSSDP

-930 TVTVIPG
+930 TVTVTPG

-956 AASANYSVT
+956 AASATYNVT

-979 GTYDGK
+979 GTYDGNT
-985 AHSASVTSS
+985 HSASVTSS
-994 VSGVTFKYGTA
+994 VSGVTFKYGTV
-1005 KGTYNLGSMPTYT
+1005 KGTYNLTSMPTYT
-1018 NAGTYI
+1018 NAGTYV
-1024 VYYQATKAGYTTF
+1024 VYYQATKAGYTTL

-1063 TTTGD
+1063 TTTGN

-1073 QSSDPNIIESVTVN
+1073 QSSDSNIIESVTVN

-1102 TATITVTVGET
+1102 TAKITVTVSET

-1119 SDTYNVSVSNRLI
+1119 SDTYNVTVSSRLI
-1132 TNSSLSFWH
+1132 ADSSLSFWH
-1141 PDNKYEFGYLN
+1141 PDNKFEFGYLN

>member
-9 LLVLAALV
+9 LLVLAAIM
-17 TMIPTIPTMAA
+17 TMTPTIPTMAA
-28 ENPDNETPSTQTT
+28 ENPDNTTQSTQTT
-41 TETGTQNSVVKYDQ
+41 TEAGTQNSVVKYDQ

-80 VHGDVIG
+80 VQGDVIG

-96 TSVILSDAN
+96 ESVILSDSN
-105 GKDPVTGDIS
+105 GKDPVTGDIT

-149 SGNFKFVIGTNQIG
+149 SGNFKFVIRTNQIG

-174 TYGIKTTGDVV
+174 TYGIKTVGDVV

-234 SRLSKAAVPNS
+234 SKLSKAAVPNS
-245 VRSIGNST
+245 VRSIGNSA

-289 AFEHSY
+289 VFEHSY

-312 KTCSECHDVVTEA
+312 KTCSECYDIVTET
-325 ADVSTKITDATCTN
+325 ADVSTKTADATCTN

-354 ETQTKTSKISAKGHK
+354 ETQTKTSNISA
-369 SVSANNAVAATCTTD
+369 
-384 GKESDTVCSVC
+384 
-395 GVTLAIG
+395 L
-402 KTVTKTGHSY
+402 
-412 GTPTYNWS
+412 
-420 KDKST
+420 
-425 CTATRTCS
+425 
-433 VCSDEQT
+433 
-440 ETVNATSKV
+440 
-449 TKAATCTGTG
+449 
-459 VTTYTAKFTNTAF
+459 
-472 AAQTSTSSI
+472 
-481 SAVGHKSVS
+481 
-490 ANNAVAATCTTDG
+490 
-503 KESDTVCSVCGVTL
+503 
-517 ATGKTIEKTGHKY
+517 GHKY
-530 GTPTYNWSKNKSTC
+530 GIPTYTWS
-544 TATRTCSVCSDE
+544 
-556 QTETVNT
+556 
-563 TSKVTKAATCT
+563 
-574 GTGVTTYT
+574 G
-582 AKFTNT
+582 
-588 AFAAQTTTSSISAV
+588 
-602 GHKSVSAN
+602 
-610 NAVAATCTT
+610 
-619 DGKESD
+619 DGQ
-625 TVCSVCGVTLATGKT
+625 
-640 ITKTGHSYGTPT
+640 
-652 YAWSADGKTCTAKR
+652 TCTAKR
-666 VCTKNSSHVETEKAT
+666 VC
-681 ITNKVKTPAT
+681 
-691 CMVKGTTTYTATFKN
+691 
-706 TAFKTQTKDIQDIA
+706 
-720 ALGHK
+720 
-725 YGTPTYTWSK
+725 
-735 DGKTCVAKRVCANNG
+735 ANN
-750 THIETENGTITNK
+750 
-763 VKTPATCTVKGTRT
+763 
-777 YTATFKNTAFK
+777 
-788 TQAKDIQDIA
+788 
-798 ALGHKYGT
+798 
-806 PTYTWSNDGKTC
+806 
-818 IAKRVCAN
+818 
-826 EGTHIETEN
+826 GTHIETEN

-901 FTITSN
+901 FTVTSN
-907 KSNGTLSVKSSNP
+907 KSNGTLSVKSSDP

-930 TVTVIPG
+930 TVTVTPG

-956 AASANYSVT
+956 AASATYNVT

-979 GTYDGK
+979 GTYDGNT
-985 AHSASVTSS
+985 HSASVTSS
-994 VSGVTFKYGTA
+994 VSGVTFKYGTV
-1005 KGTYNLGSMPTYT
+1005 KGTYNLTSMPTYT
-1018 NAGTYI
+1018 NAGTYV

-1063 TTTGD
+1063 TTTGN

-1073 QSSDPNIIESVTVN
+1073 QSSDSNIIESVTVN

-1102 TATITVTVGET
+1102 TAKITVTVSET

-1119 SDTYNVSVSNRLI
+1119 SDTYNVTVSSRLI
-1132 TNSSLSFWH
+1132 ADSSLSFWH
-1141 PDNKYEFGYLN
+1141 PDNKFEFGYLN

-1198 RNSLYQSFE
+1198 RNSLL
-1207 SSDGYYTYIPAGKY
+1207 Y
-1221 LGSLLFRDE
+1221 LYPSR
-1230 GFNALDLRFV
+1230 
-1240 TFSK
+1240 

>member
-1 MKRKAVSC
+1 M
-9 LLVLAALV
+9 
-17 TMIPTIPTMAA
+17 
-28 ENPDNETPSTQTT
+28 
-41 TETGTQNSVVKYDQ
+41 
-55 ASAFTV
+55 
-61 TIPKSIALSSSKS
+61 
-74 AEYTVK
+74 
-80 VHGDVIG
+80 
-87 NEIITVTPD
+87 
-96 TSVILSDAN
+96 
-105 GKDPVTGDIS
+105 
-115 QEKTEFSSTEVNA
+115 
-128 RSGGGTAT
+128 
-136 GSILANNLTSGDW
+136 NNLTSGDW

-174 TYGIKTTGDVV
+174 TYGIETTGDVV

-190 TDDDNTRHAVTG
+190 TDEDNTRHAVTG

-225 IGTGAFVNC
+225 IGTGAFVNWSKL
-234 SRLSKAAVPNS
+234 SRAAVPNS
-245 VRSIGNST
+245 VRSIGNSA
-253 FDGCTSLSSISYN
+253 FDGCIKLSSISYN

-289 AFEHSY
+289 VFEHSY
-295 NEPVYT
+295 SEPVYT
-301 WSEDNSTCTAT
+301 WSENNSTCTAT
-312 KTCSECHDVVTEA
+312 KTCSECHDIITET
-325 ADVSTKITDATCTN
+325 ADVSTKTTDATCTDK
-339 EGLNTYTATFKNSDF
+339 GLNTYTATFKNSDF
-354 ETQTKTSKISAKGHK
+354 KTQTKTSKISAKGHK
-369 SVSANNAVAATCTTD
+369 SVSAINAVAATCTTD

-395 GVTLAIG
+395 GVTLATG
-402 KTVTKTGHSY
+402 KTIAKTGHKY
-412 GTPTYNWS
+412 GTPTYTWS

-440 ETVNATSKV
+440 ETVNTTSKV
-449 TKAATCTGTG
+449 TKAATCTGAG

-472 AAQTSTSSI
+472 ATQTTTSSI

-530 GTPTYNWSKNKSTC
+530 GTPTY
-544 TATRTCSVCSDE
+544 
-556 QTETVNT
+556 
-563 TSKVTKAATCT
+563 
-574 GTGVTTYT
+574 
-582 AKFTNT
+582 
-588 AFAAQTTTSSISAV
+588 
-602 GHKSVSAN
+602 
-610 NAVAATCTT
+610 
-619 DGKESD
+619 
-625 TVCSVCGVTLATGKT
+625 
-640 ITKTGHSYGTPT
+640 
-652 YAWSADGKTCTAKR
+652 
-666 VCTKNSSHVETEKAT
+666 
-681 ITNKVKTPAT
+681 
-691 CMVKGTTTYTATFKN
+691 
-706 TAFKTQTKDIQDIA
+706 
-720 ALGHK
+720 
-725 YGTPTYTWSK
+725 TWSK

-750 THIETENGTITNK
+750 THIETESATITNK
-763 VKTPATCTVKGTRT
+763 VKTPAMCTVKGTRT

-901 FTITSN
+901 FTVTSN
-907 KSNGTLSVKSSNP
+907 KSNGTLSVKSSDP
-920 NVATAALDGN
+920 NVATATLDGN
-930 TVTVIPG
+930 TVTVTPG

-956 AASANYSVT
+956 AASATYNVT

-979 GTYDGK
+979 GTYDGNT
-985 AHSASVTSS
+985 HSASVTSS
-994 VSGVTFKYGTA
+994 VSGVTFKYGTV
-1005 KGTYNLGSMPTYT
+1005 KGTYNLTSMPTYT
-1018 NAGTYI
+1018 NAGTYV

-1049 TTTSLSSANGVLYV
+1049 TTTSLSNANGVLYV
-1063 TTTGD
+1063 TTTGN

-1073 QSSDPNIIESVTVN
+1073 QSSDSNIIESVTVN

-1113 TNYKAS
+1113 MNYKAS
-1119 SDTYNVSVSNRLI
+1119 SDTYNVTVSSRLI
-1132 TNSSLSFWH
+1132 ADSSLSFWH
-1141 PDNKYEFGYLN
+1141 PDNKFEFGYLN

>member
-1 MKRKAVSC
+1 
-9 LLVLAALV
+9 
-17 TMIPTIPTMAA
+17 MI
-28 ENPDNETPSTQTT
+28 
-41 TETGTQNSVVKYDQ
+41 
-55 ASAFTV
+55 
-61 TIPKSIALSSSKS
+61 
-74 AEYTVK
+74 
-80 VHGDVIG
+80 
-87 NEIITVTPD
+87 
-96 TSVILSDAN
+96 
-105 GKDPVTGDIS
+105 
-115 QEKTEFSSTEVNA
+115 
-128 RSGGGTAT
+128 R
-136 GSILANNLTSGDW
+136 
-149 SGNFKFVIGTNQIG
+149 TNQIG

-174 TYGIKTTGDVV
+174 TYGIKTVGDVV

-234 SRLSKAAVPNS
+234 SKLSRAAVPNS
-245 VRSIGNST
+245 VRSIGNSA
-253 FDGCTSLSSISYN
+253 FDGCISLSSISYN

-289 AFEHSY
+289 VFEHSY
-295 NEPVYT
+295 SEPVYT
-301 WSEDNSTCTAT
+301 WSENNSTCMAT
-312 KTCSECHDVVTEA
+312 KTCSECHDVVTET
-325 ADVSTKITDATCTN
+325 ADVSTKTTDATCTN
-339 EGLNTYTATFKNSDF
+339 EGLNTYTATFNNSDF

-369 SVSANNAVAATCTTD
+369 SVSANNAVAPTC
-384 GKESDTVCSVC
+384 V
-395 GVTLAIG
+395 
-402 KTVTKTGHSY
+402 
-412 GTPTYNWS
+412 
-420 KDKST
+420 
-425 CTATRTCS
+425 
-433 VCSDEQT
+433 
-440 ETVNATSKV
+440 
-449 TKAATCTGTG
+449 
-459 VTTYTAKFTNTAF
+459 
-472 AAQTSTSSI
+472 
-481 SAVGHKSVS
+481 
-490 ANNAVAATCTTDG
+490 TDG

-517 ATGKTIEKTGHKY
+517 ATGKTI
-530 GTPTYNWSKNKSTC
+530 
-544 TATRTCSVCSDE
+544 
-556 QTETVNT
+556 
-563 TSKVTKAATCT
+563 
-574 GTGVTTYT
+574 
-582 AKFTNT
+582 
-588 AFAAQTTTSSISAV
+588 AQT
-602 GHKSVSAN
+602 
-610 NAVAATCTT
+610 
-619 DGKESD
+619 
-625 TVCSVCGVTLATGKT
+625 
-640 ITKTGHSYGTPT
+640 
-652 YAWSADGKTCTAKR
+652 
-666 VCTKNSSHVETEKAT
+666 
-681 ITNKVKTPAT
+681 
-691 CMVKGTTTYTATFKN
+691 
-706 TAFKTQTKDIQDIA
+706 
-720 ALGHK
+720 GHK

-735 DGKTCVAKRVCANNG
+735 DGKTCIAKRVCANN
-750 THIETENGTITNK
+750 
-763 VKTPATCTVKGTRT
+763 
-777 YTATFKNTAFK
+777 
-788 TQAKDIQDIA
+788 
-798 ALGHKYGT
+798 
-806 PTYTWSNDGKTC
+806 
-818 IAKRVCAN
+818 
-826 EGTHIETEN
+826 GTHIETEN

-901 FTITSN
+901 FTVTSN
-907 KSNGTLSVKSSNP
+907 KSNGTLSVKSSDP
-920 NVATAALDGN
+920 NVATATLDGN
-930 TVTVIPG
+930 TVTVTPG

>member
-28 ENPDNETPSTQTT
+28 ENPDNTTPSTQTT

-80 VHGDVIG
+80 VQGDVIG

-96 TSVILSDAN
+96 ASVILSDSN
-105 GKDPVTGDIS
+105 GKYPVTGDIT

-234 SRLSKAAVPNS
+234 SKLSRAAVPNS
-245 VRSIGNST
+245 VRSIGNSA
-253 FDGCTSLSSISYN
+253 FDGCIKLSSISYN

-289 AFEHSY
+289 VFEHSY
-295 NEPVYT
+295 SEPVYT
-301 WSEDNSTCTAT
+301 WSESNSTCTAT
-312 KTCSECHDVVTEA
+312 KTCSECHDIITET
-325 ADVSTKITDATCTN
+325 ADVSTKTTDATCTD

-354 ETQTKTSKISAKGHK
+354 KTQTKTSKISVKGHK

-395 GVTLAIG
+395 GVTLATG
-402 KTVTKTGHSY
+402 KTIAKTGHKY
-412 GTPTYNWS
+412 GTPTYTWS

-440 ETVNATSKV
+440 ETVNTTSKV
-449 TKAATCTGTG
+449 TKAATCTGAG

-472 AAQTSTSSI
+472 ATQTTTSSI

-530 GTPTYNWSKNKSTC
+530 GTPTY
-544 TATRTCSVCSDE
+544 
-556 QTETVNT
+556 
-563 TSKVTKAATCT
+563 
-574 GTGVTTYT
+574 
-582 AKFTNT
+582 
-588 AFAAQTTTSSISAV
+588 
-602 GHKSVSAN
+602 
-610 NAVAATCTT
+610 
-619 DGKESD
+619 
-625 TVCSVCGVTLATGKT
+625 
-640 ITKTGHSYGTPT
+640 
-652 YAWSADGKTCTAKR
+652 
-666 VCTKNSSHVETEKAT
+666 
-681 ITNKVKTPAT
+681 
-691 CMVKGTTTYTATFKN
+691 
-706 TAFKTQTKDIQDIA
+706 
-720 ALGHK
+720 
-725 YGTPTYTWSK
+725 TWSN
-735 DGKTCVAKRVCANNG
+735 DGKTCVAKRVCANDG
-750 THIETENGTITNK
+750 THIETESATITNK
-763 VKTPATCTVKGTRT
+763 VKTPAMCTVKGTRT

-854 TYTATFKNTAFKAQT
+854 TYTATFKNTAFKTQT

-890 SGTISYPAAGS
+890 SGTISYPTAGS
-901 FTITSN
+901 FTVTSN
-907 KSNGTLSVKSSNP
+907 KSNGTLNVKSSNP
-920 NVATAALDGN
+920 NVATAVINGN
-930 TVTVIPG
+930 TVTVTPE
-937 TTAGSAII
+937 TTAGSAVI

-956 AASANYSVT
+956 AASANYNVT

-994 VSGVTFKYGTA
+994 VSGVTFKYGTV
-1005 KGTYNLGSMPTYT
+1005 KGTYNLSSMPTYT
-1018 NAGTYI
+1018 NAGTYV

-1063 TTTGD
+1063 TTTGN

-1073 QSSDPNIIESVTVN
+1073 QSSDSNIIESVTVN
-1087 DKTITCMPKKYGNAG
+1087 DKTITYTPKQYGNAG

-1113 TNYKAS
+1113 MNYKAS
-1119 SDTYNVSVSNRLI
+1119 SATCKITVSDRLI
-1132 TNSSLSFWH
+1132 NNSRLSYWH
-1141 PDNKYEFGYLN
+1141 PAYEYEFGYLN
-1152 GSGQYVV
+1152 ESGQYVV
-1159 DGGSMWHCVS
+1159 DSGSTWHCMS
-1169 LIPITTSGYYY
+1169 LIPVTTSGYYY
-1180 IVGRT
+1180 IVGYS
-1185 GGAPRS
+1185 GGAPRF
-1191 CLYNDAS
+1191 CLYNDNN
-1198 RNSLYQSFE
+1198 RNSLYQSFKI
-1207 SSDGYYTYIPAGKY
+1207 SGGYYTYIPAGKY
-1221 LGSLLFRDE
+1221 LGTMITRDGSVNE
-1230 GFNALDLRFV
+1230 LDLRLV
-1240 TFSK
+1240 TVTN

>member
-1 MKRKAVSC
+1 M
-9 LLVLAALV
+9 
-17 TMIPTIPTMAA
+17 
-28 ENPDNETPSTQTT
+28 
-41 TETGTQNSVVKYDQ
+41 
-55 ASAFTV
+55 
-61 TIPKSIALSSSKS
+61 
-74 AEYTVK
+74 
-80 VHGDVIG
+80 
-87 NEIITVTPD
+87 
-96 TSVILSDAN
+96 
-105 GKDPVTGDIS
+105 
-115 QEKTEFSSTEVNA
+115 
-128 RSGGGTAT
+128 
-136 GSILANNLTSGDW
+136 
-149 SGNFKFVIGTNQIG
+149 IGTNQIG
-163 NGTAITSENLA
+163 NGIAITSENLA
-174 TYGIKTTGDVV
+174 AYGIEITGDVV

-190 TDDDNTRHAVTG
+190 TDDDNTRHAVTS

-212 EMTSVTIADSVTE
+212 EMTSVAIADSVTE
-225 IGTGAFVNC
+225 IRTGAFVNC
-234 SRLSKAAVPNS
+234 SKLSKAAVPNS
-245 VRSIGNST
+245 VRSIGNSA

-266 GNEYDLSNIEPAFV
+266 GNEYDLSNIVPAFV

-289 AFEHSY
+289 VFEHSY
-295 NEPVYT
+295 SAQVYT
-301 WSEDNSTCTAT
+301 WSENNSTCTAT
-312 KTCSECHDVVTEA
+312 KTCSECHDVVTET
-325 ADVSTKITDATCTN
+325 ADVSTKTTDATCTN

-395 GVTLAIG
+395 GVTLA
-402 KTVTKTGHSY
+402 
-412 GTPTYNWS
+412 
-420 KDKST
+420 
-425 CTATRTCS
+425 
-433 VCSDEQT
+433 
-440 ETVNATSKV
+440 
-449 TKAATCTGTG
+449 
-459 VTTYTAKFTNTAF
+459 
-472 AAQTSTSSI
+472 
-481 SAVGHKSVS
+481 
-490 ANNAVAATCTTDG
+490 
-503 KESDTVCSVCGVTL
+503 
-517 ATGKTIEKTGHKY
+517 TGKTIAKT
-530 GTPTYNWSKNKSTC
+530 
-544 TATRTCSVCSDE
+544 
-556 QTETVNT
+556 
-563 TSKVTKAATCT
+563 
-574 GTGVTTYT
+574 
-582 AKFTNT
+582 
-588 AFAAQTTTSSISAV
+588 
-602 GHKSVSAN
+602 
-610 NAVAATCTT
+610 
-619 DGKESD
+619 
-625 TVCSVCGVTLATGKT
+625 
-640 ITKTGHSYGTPT
+640 
-652 YAWSADGKTCTAKR
+652 
-666 VCTKNSSHVETEKAT
+666 
-681 ITNKVKTPAT
+681 
-691 CMVKGTTTYTATFKN
+691 
-706 TAFKTQTKDIQDIA
+706 
-720 ALGHK
+720 GHK

-735 DGKTCVAKRVCANNG
+735 DGKTCIAKRVCANN
-750 THIETENGTITNK
+750 
-763 VKTPATCTVKGTRT
+763 
-777 YTATFKNTAFK
+777 
-788 TQAKDIQDIA
+788 
-798 ALGHKYGT
+798 
-806 PTYTWSNDGKTC
+806 
-818 IAKRVCAN
+818 
-826 EGTHIETEN
+826 GTHIETEN

-901 FTITSN
+901 FTVTSN
-907 KSNGTLSVKSSNP
+907 KSNGTLSVKSSDP
-920 NVATAALDGN
+920 NVATATLDGN
-930 TVTVIPG
+930 TVTVTPG

-956 AASANYSVT
+956 AASATYNVT

-979 GTYDGK
+979 GTYDGNT
-985 AHSASVTSS
+985 HSASVTSS
-994 VSGVTFKYGTA
+994 VSGVTFKYGTV
-1005 KGTYNLGSMPTYT
+1005 KGTYNLTSMPTYT
-1018 NAGTYI
+1018 NAGTYV

-1049 TTTSLSSANGVLYV
+1049 TTTSLSNANGVLYV
-1063 TTTGD
+1063 TTTGN

-1073 QSSDPNIIESVTVN
+1073 QSSDSNIIESVTVN

>member
-9 LLVLAALV
+9 LLVLAALI
-17 TMIPTIPTMAA
+17 TMTPTIPTMAA
-28 ENPDNETPSTQTT
+28 ENSDNETQSTQTT

-61 TIPKSIALSSSKS
+61 TIPKSIALSNSKS
-74 AEYTVK
+74 AEYTVR
-80 VHGDVIG
+80 VQGDVIG

-96 TSVILSDAN
+96 TSVILSDSN
-105 GKDPVTGDIS
+105 GKDPVIGDIS

-128 RSGGGTAT
+128 RSGVGTAT

-163 NGTAITSENLA
+163 NGIAITSENLA

-185 IPEYV
+185 IPGYV
-190 TDDDNTRHAVTG
+190 TDDDNTRHAVTS
-202 IGDYAFRDCN
+202 ISDYAFRDCN
-212 EMTSVTIADSVTE
+212 EMTSVAIADSVTE
-225 IGTGAFVNC
+225 IGTGAFVSC
-234 SRLSKAAVPNS
+234 SKLSKAAVPNS
-245 VRSIGNST
+245 VRSIGNSA

-289 AFEHSY
+289 VFEHSY
-295 NEPVYT
+295 SEPVYT

-312 KTCSECHDVVTEA
+312 KTCSECHDIVTET
-325 ADVSTKITDATCTN
+325 ADISTKTTDSTCTD
-339 EGLNTYTATFKNSDF
+339 EGLNTYTATFKNSGF
-354 ETQTKTSKISAKGHK
+354 KTQTKTSKISAKGHK

-395 GVTLAIG
+395 GVTLA
-402 KTVTKTGHSY
+402 
-412 GTPTYNWS
+412 
-420 KDKST
+420 
-425 CTATRTCS
+425 
-433 VCSDEQT
+433 
-440 ETVNATSKV
+440 
-449 TKAATCTGTG
+449 
-459 VTTYTAKFTNTAF
+459 
-472 AAQTSTSSI
+472 
-481 SAVGHKSVS
+481 
-490 ANNAVAATCTTDG
+490 
-503 KESDTVCSVCGVTL
+503 
-517 ATGKTIEKTGHKY
+517 TGKTIAKT
-530 GTPTYNWSKNKSTC
+530 
-544 TATRTCSVCSDE
+544 
-556 QTETVNT
+556 
-563 TSKVTKAATCT
+563 
-574 GTGVTTYT
+574 
-582 AKFTNT
+582 
-588 AFAAQTTTSSISAV
+588 
-602 GHKSVSAN
+602 
-610 NAVAATCTT
+610 
-619 DGKESD
+619 
-625 TVCSVCGVTLATGKT
+625 
-640 ITKTGHSYGTPT
+640 
-652 YAWSADGKTCTAKR
+652 
-666 VCTKNSSHVETEKAT
+666 
-681 ITNKVKTPAT
+681 
-691 CMVKGTTTYTATFKN
+691 
-706 TAFKTQTKDIQDIA
+706 
-720 ALGHK
+720 GHK

-750 THIETENGTITNK
+750 THIETESATITNK

-788 TQAKDIQDIA
+788 TQMKDIQDIA
-798 ALGHKYGT
+798 ALGHSYSSEYTIDTAATCTTDGSKSQHCTRSGCTAKQNVTAITKTGHKYGT
-806 PTYTWSNDGKTC
+806 PTYTWSKDGKTC
-818 IAKRVCAN
+818 VAKRVCAN
-826 EGTHIETEN
+826 NGTHIETESATITNKVKTPATCTVKGTRTYTATFKNTAFKTQMKDIQDIAALGHSYSSEYTIDTAATCTTDGSKSQHCTRSGCTAKQNVTAITKTGHKYGTPTYTWSKDGKTCVAKRVCANNGTHIETEN

-901 FTITSN
+901 FTVTSN
-907 KSNGTLSVKSSNP
+907 KSNGTLSVKSSDP
-920 NVATAALDGN
+920 NVATATLDGN
-930 TVTVIPG
+930 TVTVTPG

-956 AASANYSVT
+956 AASATYNVT

-979 GTYDGK
+979 GTYDGNT
-985 AHSASVTSS
+985 HSASVTSS
-994 VSGVTFKYGTA
+994 VSGVTFKYGTV
-1005 KGTYNLGSMPTYT
+1005 KGTYNLTSMPTYT
-1018 NAGTYI
+1018 NAGTYV

-1049 TTTSLSSANGVLYV
+1049 TTTSLRSADGILYV
-1063 TTTGD
+1063 TTTGN

-1073 QSSDPNIIESVTVN
+1073 QSSDSNIIESVTVN
-1087 DKTITCMPKKYGNAG
+1087 GNRITCIPKKYGNAG
-1102 TATITVTVGET
+1102 TAKITVAVSET

-1119 SDTYNVSVSNRLI
+1119 SDTYNVTVSNRLI
-1132 TNSSLSFWH
+1132 ANSSLSFWH
-1141 PDNKYEFGYLN
+1141 PDNQYEFGYLN

>member
-1 MKRKAVSC
+1 M
-9 LLVLAALV
+9 
-17 TMIPTIPTMAA
+17 
-28 ENPDNETPSTQTT
+28 
-41 TETGTQNSVVKYDQ
+41 
-55 ASAFTV
+55 
-61 TIPKSIALSSSKS
+61 
-74 AEYTVK
+74 
-80 VHGDVIG
+80 
-87 NEIITVTPD
+87 
-96 TSVILSDAN
+96 
-105 GKDPVTGDIS
+105 
-115 QEKTEFSSTEVNA
+115 
-128 RSGGGTAT
+128 
-136 GSILANNLTSGDW
+136 
-149 SGNFKFVIGTNQIG
+149 IGTNQIG
-163 NGTAITSENLA
+163 NGIAITSENLA
-174 TYGIKTTGDVV
+174 AYGIEITGDVV
-185 IPEYV
+185 IPDYV
-190 TDDDNTRHAVTG
+190 TDDDNTRHTVTS

-212 EMTSVTIADSVTE
+212 EMTSVAIADSVTE

-234 SRLSKAAVPNS
+234 SKLSKAAVPNS
-245 VRSIGNST
+245 VRSIGNSA

-266 GNEYDLSNIEPAFV
+266 GNEYDLSNIVPAFV

-289 AFEHSY
+289 VFEHSY
-295 NEPVYT
+295 REPVYT
-301 WSEDNSTCTAT
+301 WSENNSTCMAT
-312 KTCSECHDVVTEA
+312 KTCSECHDVVTET
-325 ADVSTKITDATCTN
+325 ADVSTKTTDATCTN

-395 GVTLAIG
+395 GVTLA
-402 KTVTKTGHSY
+402 
-412 GTPTYNWS
+412 
-420 KDKST
+420 
-425 CTATRTCS
+425 
-433 VCSDEQT
+433 
-440 ETVNATSKV
+440 
-449 TKAATCTGTG
+449 
-459 VTTYTAKFTNTAF
+459 
-472 AAQTSTSSI
+472 
-481 SAVGHKSVS
+481 
-490 ANNAVAATCTTDG
+490 
-503 KESDTVCSVCGVTL
+503 
-517 ATGKTIEKTGHKY
+517 TGKTIAKT
-530 GTPTYNWSKNKSTC
+530 
-544 TATRTCSVCSDE
+544 
-556 QTETVNT
+556 
-563 TSKVTKAATCT
+563 
-574 GTGVTTYT
+574 
-582 AKFTNT
+582 
-588 AFAAQTTTSSISAV
+588 
-602 GHKSVSAN
+602 
-610 NAVAATCTT
+610 
-619 DGKESD
+619 
-625 TVCSVCGVTLATGKT
+625 
-640 ITKTGHSYGTPT
+640 
-652 YAWSADGKTCTAKR
+652 
-666 VCTKNSSHVETEKAT
+666 
-681 ITNKVKTPAT
+681 
-691 CMVKGTTTYTATFKN
+691 
-706 TAFKTQTKDIQDIA
+706 
-720 ALGHK
+720 GHK

-735 DGKTCVAKRVCANNG
+735 DGKTCIAKRVCANN
-750 THIETENGTITNK
+750 
-763 VKTPATCTVKGTRT
+763 
-777 YTATFKNTAFK
+777 
-788 TQAKDIQDIA
+788 
-798 ALGHKYGT
+798 
-806 PTYTWSNDGKTC
+806 
-818 IAKRVCAN
+818 
-826 EGTHIETEN
+826 GTHIETEN

-901 FTITSN
+901 FTVTSN
-907 KSNGTLSVKSSNP
+907 KSNGTLSVKSSDP
-920 NVATAALDGN
+920 NVATATLDGN
-930 TVTVIPG
+930 TVTVTPG

-956 AASANYSVT
+956 AASATYNVT

-979 GTYDGK
+979 GTYDGNT
-985 AHSASVTSS
+985 HSASVTSS
-994 VSGVTFKYGTA
+994 VSGVTFKYGTV

-1018 NAGTYI
+1018 NAGTYV

-1063 TTTGD
+1063 TTTGN

-1073 QSSDPNIIESVTVN
+1073 QSSDSNIIESVTVN

-1113 TNYKAS
+1113 MNYKAS
-1119 SDTYNVSVSNRLI
+1119 SDTYNVTVSSRLI
-1132 TNSSLSFWH
+1132 ADSSLSFWH
-1141 PDNKYEFGYLN
+1141 PDNKFEFGYLN

>member
-1 MKRKAVSC
+1 M
-9 LLVLAALV
+9 
-17 TMIPTIPTMAA
+17 
-28 ENPDNETPSTQTT
+28 
-41 TETGTQNSVVKYDQ
+41 
-55 ASAFTV
+55 
-61 TIPKSIALSSSKS
+61 
-74 AEYTVK
+74 
-80 VHGDVIG
+80 
-87 NEIITVTPD
+87 
-96 TSVILSDAN
+96 
-105 GKDPVTGDIS
+105 
-115 QEKTEFSSTEVNA
+115 
-128 RSGGGTAT
+128 
-136 GSILANNLTSGDW
+136 
-149 SGNFKFVIGTNQIG
+149 IGTNQIG

-174 TYGIKTTGDVV
+174 AYGIEITGDVV

-190 TDDDNTRHAVTG
+190 TDDDNTRHTVTS

-212 EMTSVTIADSVTE
+212 EMTSVAIADSVTE

-234 SRLSKAAVPNS
+234 SKLSKAAVPNS
-245 VRSIGNST
+245 VRSIGNSA

-266 GNEYDLSNIEPAFV
+266 GNEYDLSNIVPAFV

-289 AFEHSY
+289 VFEHSY
-295 NEPVYT
+295 REPVYT
-301 WSEDNSTCTAT
+301 WSENNSTCMAT
-312 KTCSECHDVVTEA
+312 KTCSECHDVVTET
-325 ADVSTKITDATCTN
+325 ADVSTKTTDATCTN

-395 GVTLAIG
+395 GVTLA
-402 KTVTKTGHSY
+402 
-412 GTPTYNWS
+412 
-420 KDKST
+420 
-425 CTATRTCS
+425 
-433 VCSDEQT
+433 
-440 ETVNATSKV
+440 
-449 TKAATCTGTG
+449 
-459 VTTYTAKFTNTAF
+459 
-472 AAQTSTSSI
+472 
-481 SAVGHKSVS
+481 
-490 ANNAVAATCTTDG
+490 
-503 KESDTVCSVCGVTL
+503 
-517 ATGKTIEKTGHKY
+517 TGKTIAKT
-530 GTPTYNWSKNKSTC
+530 
-544 TATRTCSVCSDE
+544 
-556 QTETVNT
+556 
-563 TSKVTKAATCT
+563 
-574 GTGVTTYT
+574 
-582 AKFTNT
+582 
-588 AFAAQTTTSSISAV
+588 
-602 GHKSVSAN
+602 
-610 NAVAATCTT
+610 
-619 DGKESD
+619 
-625 TVCSVCGVTLATGKT
+625 
-640 ITKTGHSYGTPT
+640 
-652 YAWSADGKTCTAKR
+652 
-666 VCTKNSSHVETEKAT
+666 
-681 ITNKVKTPAT
+681 
-691 CMVKGTTTYTATFKN
+691 
-706 TAFKTQTKDIQDIA
+706 
-720 ALGHK
+720 GHK

-735 DGKTCVAKRVCANNG
+735 DGKTCIAKRVCANN
-750 THIETENGTITNK
+750 
-763 VKTPATCTVKGTRT
+763 
-777 YTATFKNTAFK
+777 
-788 TQAKDIQDIA
+788 
-798 ALGHKYGT
+798 
-806 PTYTWSNDGKTC
+806 
-818 IAKRVCAN
+818 
-826 EGTHIETEN
+826 GTHIETEN

-901 FTITSN
+901 FTVTSN
-907 KSNGTLSVKSSNP
+907 KSNGTLSVKSSDP
-920 NVATAALDGN
+920 NVATATLDGN
-930 TVTVIPG
+930 TVTVTPG

-956 AASANYSVT
+956 AASATYNVT

-979 GTYDGK
+979 GTYDGNT
-985 AHSASVTSS
+985 HSASVTSS
-994 VSGVTFKYGTA
+994 VSGVTFKYGTV

-1018 NAGTYI
+1018 NAGTYV

-1063 TTTGD
+1063 TTTGN

-1073 QSSDPNIIESVTVN
+1073 QSSDSNIIESVTVN

-1113 TNYKAS
+1113 MNYKAS
-1119 SDTYNVSVSNRLI
+1119 SDTYNVTVSSRLI
-1132 TNSSLSFWH
+1132 ADSSLSFWH
-1141 PDNKYEFGYLN
+1141 PDNKFEFGYLN

>member
-17 TMIPTIPTMAA
+17 TMTPTIPTMAA
-28 ENPDNETPSTQTT
+28 ENPDNTTQSMQTT

-96 TSVILSDAN
+96 ASVILSDSN

-128 RSGGGTAT
+128 RSGVGTAT

-163 NGTAITSENLA
+163 NGIAITSENLA
-174 TYGIKTTGDVV
+174 AYGIEITGDVV

-190 TDDDNTRHAVTG
+190 TDDDNTRHTVTS

-212 EMTSVTIADSVTE
+212 EMTSVAIADSVTE

-234 SRLSKAAVPNS
+234 SKLSKAAVPNS
-245 VRSIGNST
+245 VRSIGNSA

-266 GNEYDLSNIEPAFV
+266 GNEYDLSNIVPAFV

-289 AFEHSY
+289 VFEHSY
-295 NEPVYT
+295 REPVYT
-301 WSEDNSTCTAT
+301 WSENNSTCMAT
-312 KTCSECHDVVTEA
+312 KTCSECHDVVTET
-325 ADVSTKITDATCTN
+325 ADVSTKTTDATCTN

-395 GVTLAIG
+395 GVTLA
-402 KTVTKTGHSY
+402 
-412 GTPTYNWS
+412 
-420 KDKST
+420 
-425 CTATRTCS
+425 
-433 VCSDEQT
+433 
-440 ETVNATSKV
+440 
-449 TKAATCTGTG
+449 
-459 VTTYTAKFTNTAF
+459 
-472 AAQTSTSSI
+472 
-481 SAVGHKSVS
+481 
-490 ANNAVAATCTTDG
+490 
-503 KESDTVCSVCGVTL
+503 
-517 ATGKTIEKTGHKY
+517 TGKTIAKT
-530 GTPTYNWSKNKSTC
+530 
-544 TATRTCSVCSDE
+544 
-556 QTETVNT
+556 
-563 TSKVTKAATCT
+563 
-574 GTGVTTYT
+574 
-582 AKFTNT
+582 
-588 AFAAQTTTSSISAV
+588 
-602 GHKSVSAN
+602 
-610 NAVAATCTT
+610 
-619 DGKESD
+619 
-625 TVCSVCGVTLATGKT
+625 
-640 ITKTGHSYGTPT
+640 
-652 YAWSADGKTCTAKR
+652 
-666 VCTKNSSHVETEKAT
+666 
-681 ITNKVKTPAT
+681 
-691 CMVKGTTTYTATFKN
+691 
-706 TAFKTQTKDIQDIA
+706 
-720 ALGHK
+720 GHK

-735 DGKTCVAKRVCANNG
+735 DGKTCIAKRVCANN
-750 THIETENGTITNK
+750 
-763 VKTPATCTVKGTRT
+763 
-777 YTATFKNTAFK
+777 
-788 TQAKDIQDIA
+788 
-798 ALGHKYGT
+798 
-806 PTYTWSNDGKTC
+806 
-818 IAKRVCAN
+818 
-826 EGTHIETEN
+826 GTHIETEN

-901 FTITSN
+901 FTVTSN
-907 KSNGTLSVKSSNP
+907 KSNGTLSVKSSDP
-920 NVATAALDGN
+920 NVATATLDGN
-930 TVTVIPG
+930 TVTVTPG

-956 AASANYSVT
+956 AASATYNVT

-979 GTYDGK
+979 GTYDGNT
-985 AHSASVTSS
+985 HSASVTSS
-994 VSGVTFKYGTA
+994 VSGVTFKYGTV

-1018 NAGTYI
+1018 NAGTYV

-1063 TTTGD
+1063 TTTGN

-1073 QSSDPNIIESVTVN
+1073 QSSDSNIIESVTVN

-1113 TNYKAS
+1113 MNYKAS
-1119 SDTYNVSVSNRLI
+1119 SDTYNVTVSSRLI
-1132 TNSSLSFWH
+1132 ADSSLSFWH
-1141 PDNKYEFGYLN
+1141 PDNKFEFGYLN

>member
-1 MKRKAVSC
+1 M
-9 LLVLAALV
+9 
-17 TMIPTIPTMAA
+17 
-28 ENPDNETPSTQTT
+28 
-41 TETGTQNSVVKYDQ
+41 
-55 ASAFTV
+55 
-61 TIPKSIALSSSKS
+61 
-74 AEYTVK
+74 
-80 VHGDVIG
+80 
-87 NEIITVTPD
+87 
-96 TSVILSDAN
+96 
-105 GKDPVTGDIS
+105 
-115 QEKTEFSSTEVNA
+115 
-128 RSGGGTAT
+128 
-136 GSILANNLTSGDW
+136 
-149 SGNFKFVIGTNQIG
+149 IGTNQIG

-234 SRLSKAAVPNS
+234 SKLSRAAVPNS
-245 VRSIGNST
+245 VRSIGNSA
-253 FDGCTSLSSISYN
+253 FDGCIKLSSISYN

-289 AFEHSY
+289 VFEHSY
-295 NEPVYT
+295 SEPVYT
-301 WSEDNSTCTAT
+301 WSESNSTCTAT
-312 KTCSECHDVVTEA
+312 KTCSECHDIITET
-325 ADVSTKITDATCTN
+325 ADVSTKTTDATCTD

-354 ETQTKTSKISAKGHK
+354 KTQTKTSKISVKGHK

-395 GVTLAIG
+395 GVTLATG
-402 KTVTKTGHSY
+402 KTIAKTGHKY
-412 GTPTYNWS
+412 GTPTYTWS

-440 ETVNATSKV
+440 ETVNTTSKV
-449 TKAATCTGTG
+449 TKAATCTGAD

-472 AAQTSTSSI
+472 ATQTTTSSI

-530 GTPTYNWSKNKSTC
+530 GTPTY
-544 TATRTCSVCSDE
+544 
-556 QTETVNT
+556 
-563 TSKVTKAATCT
+563 
-574 GTGVTTYT
+574 
-582 AKFTNT
+582 
-588 AFAAQTTTSSISAV
+588 
-602 GHKSVSAN
+602 
-610 NAVAATCTT
+610 
-619 DGKESD
+619 
-625 TVCSVCGVTLATGKT
+625 
-640 ITKTGHSYGTPT
+640 
-652 YAWSADGKTCTAKR
+652 
-666 VCTKNSSHVETEKAT
+666 
-681 ITNKVKTPAT
+681 
-691 CMVKGTTTYTATFKN
+691 
-706 TAFKTQTKDIQDIA
+706 
-720 ALGHK
+720 
-725 YGTPTYTWSK
+725 TWSK
-735 DGKTCVAKRVCANNG
+735 DGKTCVAKRVCANDG
-750 THIETENGTITNK
+750 THIETESATITNK
-763 VKTPATCTVKGTRT
+763 VKTPAMCTVKGTRT
-777 YTATFKNTAFK
+777 YTATFKNTTFK

-907 KSNGTLSVKSSNP
+907 KSNGTLSVKSSDP

-937 TTAGSAII
+937 TTAGSAVI

-956 AASANYSVT
+956 AASANYNVT

-994 VSGVTFKYGTA
+994 VSGVTFKYGTV
-1005 KGTYNLGSMPTYT
+1005 KGTYNLSSMPTYT
-1018 NAGTYI
+1018 NAGTYV

-1063 TTTGD
+1063 TTTGN

-1073 QSSDPNIIESVTVN
+1073 QSSDSNIIESVTVN
-1087 DKTITCMPKKYGNAG
+1087 DKTITYTPKQYGNAG

-1113 TNYKAS
+1113 MNYKAS
-1119 SDTYNVSVSNRLI
+1119 SATCKITVSDRLI
-1132 TNSSLSFWH
+1132 NNSSLSYWH
-1141 PDNKYEFGYLN
+1141 PAYEYEFGYLN
-1152 GSGQYVV
+1152 ESGQYVV
-1159 DGGSMWHCVS
+1159 DSGSTWHCMS
-1169 LIPITTSGYYY
+1169 LIPVTTSGYYY
-1180 IVGRT
+1180 IVGYS
-1185 GGAPRS
+1185 GGAPRF
-1191 CLYNDAS
+1191 CLYNDNN
-1198 RNSLYQSFE
+1198 RNSLYQSFKI
-1207 SSDGYYTYIPAGKY
+1207 SGGYYTYIPAGKY
-1221 LGSLLFRDE
+1221 LGTMITRDGSVNE
-1230 GFNALDLRFV
+1230 LDLRLV
-1240 TFSK
+1240 TVTN

>member
-1 MKRKAVSC
+1 
-9 LLVLAALV
+9 
-17 TMIPTIPTMAA
+17 MI
-28 ENPDNETPSTQTT
+28 
-41 TETGTQNSVVKYDQ
+41 
-55 ASAFTV
+55 
-61 TIPKSIALSSSKS
+61 
-74 AEYTVK
+74 
-80 VHGDVIG
+80 
-87 NEIITVTPD
+87 
-96 TSVILSDAN
+96 
-105 GKDPVTGDIS
+105 
-115 QEKTEFSSTEVNA
+115 
-128 RSGGGTAT
+128 R
-136 GSILANNLTSGDW
+136 
-149 SGNFKFVIGTNQIG
+149 TNQIG

-174 TYGIKTTGDVV
+174 TYGIKTVGDVV

-234 SRLSKAAVPNS
+234 SKLSRAAVPNS
-245 VRSIGNST
+245 VRSIGNSA

-289 AFEHSY
+289 VFEHSY
-295 NEPVYT
+295 SEPVYT
-301 WSEDNSTCTAT
+301 WSENNSTCMAT
-312 KTCSECHDVVTEA
+312 KTCSECHDIVTET
-325 ADVSTKITDATCTN
+325 ADVSTKTADATCTN

-354 ETQTKTSKISAKGHK
+354 ETQTKTSNISA
-369 SVSANNAVAATCTTD
+369 
-384 GKESDTVCSVC
+384 
-395 GVTLAIG
+395 L
-402 KTVTKTGHSY
+402 
-412 GTPTYNWS
+412 
-420 KDKST
+420 
-425 CTATRTCS
+425 
-433 VCSDEQT
+433 
-440 ETVNATSKV
+440 
-449 TKAATCTGTG
+449 
-459 VTTYTAKFTNTAF
+459 
-472 AAQTSTSSI
+472 
-481 SAVGHKSVS
+481 
-490 ANNAVAATCTTDG
+490 
-503 KESDTVCSVCGVTL
+503 
-517 ATGKTIEKTGHKY
+517 GHKY
-530 GTPTYNWSKNKSTC
+530 GIPTYTWS
-544 TATRTCSVCSDE
+544 
-556 QTETVNT
+556 
-563 TSKVTKAATCT
+563 
-574 GTGVTTYT
+574 G
-582 AKFTNT
+582 
-588 AFAAQTTTSSISAV
+588 
-602 GHKSVSAN
+602 
-610 NAVAATCTT
+610 
-619 DGKESD
+619 DGQ
-625 TVCSVCGVTLATGKT
+625 
-640 ITKTGHSYGTPT
+640 
-652 YAWSADGKTCTAKR
+652 TCTAKR
-666 VCTKNSSHVETEKAT
+666 VC
-681 ITNKVKTPAT
+681 
-691 CMVKGTTTYTATFKN
+691 
-706 TAFKTQTKDIQDIA
+706 
-720 ALGHK
+720 
-725 YGTPTYTWSK
+725 
-735 DGKTCVAKRVCANNG
+735 ANN
-750 THIETENGTITNK
+750 
-763 VKTPATCTVKGTRT
+763 
-777 YTATFKNTAFK
+777 
-788 TQAKDIQDIA
+788 
-798 ALGHKYGT
+798 
-806 PTYTWSNDGKTC
+806 
-818 IAKRVCAN
+818 
-826 EGTHIETEN
+826 GTHIETEN

-901 FTITSN
+901 FTVTSN
-907 KSNGTLSVKSSNP
+907 KSNGTLSVKSSDP
-920 NVATAALDGN
+920 NVATATLDGN
-930 TVTVIPG
+930 TVTVTPG

-956 AASANYSVT
+956 AASATYNVT

-979 GTYDGK
+979 GTYDGNT
-985 AHSASVTSS
+985 HSASVTSS
-994 VSGVTFKYGTA
+994 VSGVTFKYGTV

-1018 NAGTYI
+1018 NAGTYV

-1049 TTTSLSSANGVLYV
+1049 TTTSLNSANGVLYV
-1063 TTTGD
+1063 TTTGN

-1073 QSSDPNIIESVTVN
+1073 QSSDSNIIESVTVN

-1119 SDTYNVSVSNRLI
+1119 SDTYNVTVSSRLI
-1132 TNSSLSFWH
+1132 ADSSLSFWH
-1141 PDNKYEFGYLN
+1141 PDNKFEFGYLN

>member
-17 TMIPTIPTMAA
+17 TMTPTIPTMAA
-28 ENPDNETPSTQTT
+28 ENPDNTTQSTQTT

-96 TSVILSDAN
+96 ASVILSDSN

-163 NGTAITSENLA
+163 NGIAITSENLA
-174 TYGIKTTGDVV
+174 AYGIEITGDVV

-190 TDDDNTRHAVTG
+190 TDDDNTRHTVTS

-212 EMTSVTIADSVTE
+212 EMTSVAIADSVTE

-234 SRLSKAAVPNS
+234 SKLSKAAVPNS
-245 VRSIGNST
+245 VRSIGNSA

-266 GNEYDLSNIEPAFV
+266 GNEYDLSNIVPAFV

-289 AFEHSY
+289 VFEHSY
-295 NEPVYT
+295 REPVYT
-301 WSEDNSTCTAT
+301 WSENNSTCMAT
-312 KTCSECHDVVTEA
+312 KTCSECHDVVTET
-325 ADVSTKITDATCTN
+325 ADVSTKTTDATCTN

-395 GVTLAIG
+395 GVTLA
-402 KTVTKTGHSY
+402 
-412 GTPTYNWS
+412 
-420 KDKST
+420 
-425 CTATRTCS
+425 
-433 VCSDEQT
+433 
-440 ETVNATSKV
+440 
-449 TKAATCTGTG
+449 
-459 VTTYTAKFTNTAF
+459 
-472 AAQTSTSSI
+472 
-481 SAVGHKSVS
+481 
-490 ANNAVAATCTTDG
+490 
-503 KESDTVCSVCGVTL
+503 
-517 ATGKTIEKTGHKY
+517 TGKTIAKT
-530 GTPTYNWSKNKSTC
+530 
-544 TATRTCSVCSDE
+544 
-556 QTETVNT
+556 
-563 TSKVTKAATCT
+563 
-574 GTGVTTYT
+574 
-582 AKFTNT
+582 
-588 AFAAQTTTSSISAV
+588 
-602 GHKSVSAN
+602 
-610 NAVAATCTT
+610 
-619 DGKESD
+619 
-625 TVCSVCGVTLATGKT
+625 
-640 ITKTGHSYGTPT
+640 
-652 YAWSADGKTCTAKR
+652 
-666 VCTKNSSHVETEKAT
+666 
-681 ITNKVKTPAT
+681 
-691 CMVKGTTTYTATFKN
+691 
-706 TAFKTQTKDIQDIA
+706 
-720 ALGHK
+720 GHK

-735 DGKTCVAKRVCANNG
+735 DGKTCIAKRVCANN
-750 THIETENGTITNK
+750 
-763 VKTPATCTVKGTRT
+763 
-777 YTATFKNTAFK
+777 
-788 TQAKDIQDIA
+788 
-798 ALGHKYGT
+798 
-806 PTYTWSNDGKTC
+806 
-818 IAKRVCAN
+818 
-826 EGTHIETEN
+826 GTHIETEN

-901 FTITSN
+901 FTVTSN
-907 KSNGTLSVKSSNP
+907 KSNGTLSVKSSDP
-920 NVATAALDGN
+920 NVATATLDGN
-930 TVTVIPG
+930 TVTVTPG

-956 AASANYSVT
+956 AASATYNVT

-979 GTYDGK
+979 GTYDGNT
-985 AHSASVTSS
+985 HSASVTSS
-994 VSGVTFKYGTA
+994 VSGVTFKYGTV

-1018 NAGTYI
+1018 NAGTYV

-1063 TTTGD
+1063 TTTGN

-1073 QSSDPNIIESVTVN
+1073 QSSDSNIIESVTVN

-1113 TNYKAS
+1113 MNYKAS
-1119 SDTYNVSVSNRLI
+1119 SDTYNVTVSSRLI
-1132 TNSSLSFWH
+1132 ADSSLSFWH
-1141 PDNKYEFGYLN
+1141 PDNKFEFGYLN

>member
-9 LLVLAALV
+9 LLILAAIM
-17 TMIPTIPTMAA
+17 TMTPTIPTMAA
-28 ENPDNETPSTQTT
+28 ENPDNTTQSMQTT

-80 VHGDVIG
+80 VQGDVIG

-96 TSVILSDAN
+96 ASVILSDSN

-163 NGTAITSENLA
+163 NGIAITSENLA
-174 TYGIKTTGDVV
+174 AYGIEITGDVV

-190 TDDDNTRHAVTG
+190 TDDDNTRHAVTS

-212 EMTSVTIADSVTE
+212 EMTSVAIADSVTE
-225 IGTGAFVNC
+225 IRTGAFVNC
-234 SRLSKAAVPNS
+234 SKLSKAAVPNS
-245 VRSIGNST
+245 VRSIGNSA

-266 GNEYDLSNIEPAFV
+266 GNEYDLSNIVPAFV

-289 AFEHSY
+289 VFEHSY
-295 NEPVYT
+295 SAQVYT
-301 WSEDNSTCTAT
+301 WSENNSTCTAT
-312 KTCSECHDVVTEA
+312 KTCSECHDVVTET
-325 ADVSTKITDATCTN
+325 ADVSTKTTDATCTN

-395 GVTLAIG
+395 GVTLA
-402 KTVTKTGHSY
+402 
-412 GTPTYNWS
+412 
-420 KDKST
+420 
-425 CTATRTCS
+425 
-433 VCSDEQT
+433 
-440 ETVNATSKV
+440 
-449 TKAATCTGTG
+449 
-459 VTTYTAKFTNTAF
+459 
-472 AAQTSTSSI
+472 
-481 SAVGHKSVS
+481 
-490 ANNAVAATCTTDG
+490 
-503 KESDTVCSVCGVTL
+503 
-517 ATGKTIEKTGHKY
+517 TGKTIAKT
-530 GTPTYNWSKNKSTC
+530 
-544 TATRTCSVCSDE
+544 
-556 QTETVNT
+556 
-563 TSKVTKAATCT
+563 
-574 GTGVTTYT
+574 
-582 AKFTNT
+582 
-588 AFAAQTTTSSISAV
+588 
-602 GHKSVSAN
+602 
-610 NAVAATCTT
+610 
-619 DGKESD
+619 
-625 TVCSVCGVTLATGKT
+625 
-640 ITKTGHSYGTPT
+640 
-652 YAWSADGKTCTAKR
+652 
-666 VCTKNSSHVETEKAT
+666 
-681 ITNKVKTPAT
+681 
-691 CMVKGTTTYTATFKN
+691 
-706 TAFKTQTKDIQDIA
+706 
-720 ALGHK
+720 GHK

-735 DGKTCVAKRVCANNG
+735 DGKTCIAKRVCANN
-750 THIETENGTITNK
+750 
-763 VKTPATCTVKGTRT
+763 
-777 YTATFKNTAFK
+777 
-788 TQAKDIQDIA
+788 
-798 ALGHKYGT
+798 
-806 PTYTWSNDGKTC
+806 
-818 IAKRVCAN
+818 
-826 EGTHIETEN
+826 GTHIETEN

-901 FTITSN
+901 FTVTSN
-907 KSNGTLSVKSSNP
+907 KSNGTLSVKSSDP
-920 NVATAALDGN
+920 NVATATLDGN
-930 TVTVIPG
+930 TVTVTPG

-956 AASANYSVT
+956 AASATYNVT

-979 GTYDGK
+979 GTYDGNT
-985 AHSASVTSS
+985 HSASVTSS
-994 VSGVTFKYGTA
+994 VSGVTFKYGTV
-1005 KGTYNLGSMPTYT
+1005 KGTYNLTSMPTYT
-1018 NAGTYI
+1018 NAGTYV

-1049 TTTSLSSANGVLYV
+1049 TTTSLSNANGVLYV
-1063 TTTGD
+1063 TTTGN

-1073 QSSDPNIIESVTVN
+1073 QSSDSNIIESVTVN

-1113 TNYKAS
+1113 MNYKAS
-1119 SDTYNVSVSNRLI
+1119 SDTYNVTVSSRLI
-1132 TNSSLSFWH
+1132 ADSSLSFWH
-1141 PDNKYEFGYLN
+1141 PDNKFEFGYLN

>member
-9 LLVLAALV
+9 LLVLAAIM
-17 TMIPTIPTMAA
+17 TMTPTIPTMAA
-28 ENPDNETPSTQTT
+28 ENPDNTTQSMQTT

-87 NEIITVTPD
+87 NEIITVNPD
-96 TSVILSDAN
+96 ASVILSDSN

-163 NGTAITSENLA
+163 NGIAITSENLA
-174 TYGIKTTGDVV
+174 AYGIEITGDVV

-190 TDDDNTRHAVTG
+190 TDDDNTRHAVTS

-212 EMTSVTIADSVTE
+212 EMTSVAIADSVTE
-225 IGTGAFVNC
+225 IRTGAFVNC
-234 SRLSKAAVPNS
+234 SKLSKAAVPNS
-245 VRSIGNST
+245 VRSIGNSA

-266 GNEYDLSNIEPAFV
+266 GNEYDLSNIVPAFV

-289 AFEHSY
+289 VFEHSY
-295 NEPVYT
+295 SAQVYT
-301 WSEDNSTCTAT
+301 WSENNSTCTAT
-312 KTCSECHDVVTEA
+312 KTCSECHDVVTET
-325 ADVSTKITDATCTN
+325 ADVSTKTTDATCTN

-395 GVTLAIG
+395 GVTLA
-402 KTVTKTGHSY
+402 
-412 GTPTYNWS
+412 
-420 KDKST
+420 
-425 CTATRTCS
+425 
-433 VCSDEQT
+433 
-440 ETVNATSKV
+440 
-449 TKAATCTGTG
+449 
-459 VTTYTAKFTNTAF
+459 
-472 AAQTSTSSI
+472 
-481 SAVGHKSVS
+481 
-490 ANNAVAATCTTDG
+490 
-503 KESDTVCSVCGVTL
+503 
-517 ATGKTIEKTGHKY
+517 TGKTIAKT
-530 GTPTYNWSKNKSTC
+530 
-544 TATRTCSVCSDE
+544 
-556 QTETVNT
+556 
-563 TSKVTKAATCT
+563 
-574 GTGVTTYT
+574 
-582 AKFTNT
+582 
-588 AFAAQTTTSSISAV
+588 
-602 GHKSVSAN
+602 
-610 NAVAATCTT
+610 
-619 DGKESD
+619 
-625 TVCSVCGVTLATGKT
+625 
-640 ITKTGHSYGTPT
+640 
-652 YAWSADGKTCTAKR
+652 
-666 VCTKNSSHVETEKAT
+666 
-681 ITNKVKTPAT
+681 
-691 CMVKGTTTYTATFKN
+691 
-706 TAFKTQTKDIQDIA
+706 
-720 ALGHK
+720 GHK

-735 DGKTCVAKRVCANNG
+735 DGKTCIAKRVCANN
-750 THIETENGTITNK
+750 
-763 VKTPATCTVKGTRT
+763 
-777 YTATFKNTAFK
+777 
-788 TQAKDIQDIA
+788 
-798 ALGHKYGT
+798 
-806 PTYTWSNDGKTC
+806 
-818 IAKRVCAN
+818 
-826 EGTHIETEN
+826 GTHIETEN

-901 FTITSN
+901 FTVTSN
-907 KSNGTLSVKSSNP
+907 KSNGTLSVKSSDP
-920 NVATAALDGN
+920 NVATATLDGN
-930 TVTVIPG
+930 TVTVTPG

-956 AASANYSVT
+956 AASATYNVT
-965 VKSGTL
+965 LKSGTL
-971 PITAKAYS
+971 PIPAKAYS
-979 GTYDGK
+979 GTYDGNT
-985 AHSASVTSS
+985 HSASVTSS
-994 VSGVTFKYGTA
+994 VSGVTFKYGTV
-1005 KGTYNLGSMPTYT
+1005 KGTYNLTSMPTYT
-1018 NAGTYI
+1018 NAGTYV

-1049 TTTSLSSANGVLYV
+1049 TTTSLSNANGVLYV
-1063 TTTGD
+1063 TTTGN

-1073 QSSDPNIIESVTVN
+1073 QSSDSNIIESVTVN

-1113 TNYKAS
+1113 MNYKAS
-1119 SDTYNVSVSNRLI
+1119 SDTYNVTVSSRLI
-1132 TNSSLSFWH
+1132 ADSSLSFWH
-1141 PDNKYEFGYLN
+1141 PDNKFEFGYLN

>member
-1 MKRKAVSC
+1 M
-9 LLVLAALV
+9 
-17 TMIPTIPTMAA
+17 
-28 ENPDNETPSTQTT
+28 
-41 TETGTQNSVVKYDQ
+41 
-55 ASAFTV
+55 
-61 TIPKSIALSSSKS
+61 
-74 AEYTVK
+74 
-80 VHGDVIG
+80 
-87 NEIITVTPD
+87 
-96 TSVILSDAN
+96 
-105 GKDPVTGDIS
+105 
-115 QEKTEFSSTEVNA
+115 
-128 RSGGGTAT
+128 
-136 GSILANNLTSGDW
+136 
-149 SGNFKFVIGTNQIG
+149 IGTNQIG

-420 KDKST
+420 KNKST

-440 ETVNATSKV
+440 ETVNA
-449 TKAATCTGTG
+449 
-459 VTTYTAKFTNTAF
+459 
-472 AAQTSTSSI
+472 
-481 SAVGHKSVS
+481 
-490 ANNAVAATCTTDG
+490 
-503 KESDTVCSVCGVTL
+503 
-517 ATGKTIEKTGHKY
+517 
-530 GTPTYNWSKNKSTC
+530 
-544 TATRTCSVCSDE
+544 
-556 QTETVNT
+556 